1 MSRSTISSNL
11 PAPPKNQGN
20 LSKSIFGDAVAVAA
34 NFLREQIVSGLLVG
48 GTQLRQQQVALELGV
63 SHIPV
68 REAFKI
74 LEAEGFVVCHPR
86 RGAFV
91 ADLTLENAEE
101 IWDLRW
107 HLEPLAVRYSVPNA
121 SAVDLDKAE
130 ALMGEAANST
140 DHATWMRL
148 NWDFHRAL
156 YVPANKPM
164 LIEHIGSLWNNVD
177 RYCTLLT
184 QTQSQKHQLGDHR
197 KLIKAYRNRDIELV
211 TNLVKSHMKTVE
223 EKVLSLLRKR
233 LVGI

>member
-1 MSRSTISSNL
+1 MLEYLNSSNS
-11 PAPPKNQGN
+11 PAHTNYQSN
-20 LSKSIFGDAVAVAA
+20 RSKAVFGDAVAVVA
-34 NFLREQIVSGLLVG
+34 NFLREQIVSGSLVG
-48 GTQLRQQQVALELGV
+48 GVQLRQQQIALELGV

-74 LEAEGFVVCHPR
+74 LEAEGFVVCYPR

-91 ADLTLENAEE
+91 ADLTLSNAEE

-107 HLEPLAVRYSVPNA
+107 HLEPLAIRYSVPNA
-121 SAVDLDKAE
+121 RSVDLDTAE
-130 ALMGEAANST
+130 ALMGEAERTT

-184 QTQSQKHQLGDHR
+184 RTQNQKHQIGDHQ
-197 KLIKAYRNRDIELV
+197 KLIKAYRSRDIELV
-211 TNLVKSHMKTVE
+211 TELVKSHMKHVE

-233 LVGI
+233 KLGI